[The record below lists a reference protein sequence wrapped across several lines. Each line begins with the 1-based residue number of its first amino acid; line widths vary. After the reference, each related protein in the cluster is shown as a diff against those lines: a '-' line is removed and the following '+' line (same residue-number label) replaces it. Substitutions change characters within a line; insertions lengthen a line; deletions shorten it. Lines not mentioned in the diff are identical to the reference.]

1 MTLEKVELE
10 FGTDKT
16 STSRSHVVESRDQSV
31 AEGLAFFLNFSS
43 SALSRRLLRVPDP
56 RLASRLERDERLLKE
71 RGSFKQLGPCQVVK
85 ASFLWRKI

>member
-10 FGTDKT
+10 FGNSAT
-16 STSRSHVVESRDQSV
+16 SCSHVVESRDQSV

-56 RLASRLERDERLLKE
+56 RLAASRLERDERLLKE
-71 RGSFKQLGPCQVVK
+71 RLIVK
-85 ASFLWRKI
+85 KLAFLCSIIYASDGVGDP